1 MNLKGFL
8 KECHKKEVF
17 KMLSIY
23 VVSSWVLLQVLALIV
38 EPIGIPKKSITYLIV
53 ILLIGFP
60 IYIYYIWKY
69 KLLKYEIQQTEDPN
83 TPYNK
88 SSFQKM
94 YFSTL
99 FVVGLISG
107 ISITLIIKNSFE
119 SNFSLEEIESS
130 NKIAVLEF
138 ENTTTN
144 DNLNNVGR
152 IASNWIIHGITEN
165 QLGQVIS
172 PKLINDYTSIL
183 KTNVGGTD
191 LNNLLKNYF
200 KPDKVIEGVYYE
212 ENNKLF
218 LQGSIKDG
226 LIDKTLISFE
236 TIICDPNSP
245 LDCAEKLKQEI
256 LGYLS
261 TVDKQDNLGYIKNED
276 NQLVSSYIEEEPP
289 NYEAYQYLLNALG
302 NKGNKKLYLELL
314 NKSIETDQN
323 FFEPKIH
330 KIAFYYN
337 REQYKIAD
345 SLRLLINVKS
355 KLSERQE
362 NIMLFY
368 ESILRGKNDKAYRTH
383 KEEYKKAYK
392 DIGTNMSQMTMA
404 LQKVNLPE
412 EIEAIYNEIPMD
424 DMILE
429 NCSNCGYRYYLKS
442 LADVELR
449 NYTEVI
455 ETLTPITNT
464 IEDNYLKRP
473 LISAF
478 VKSGK
483 YVELQEYLSDYA
495 LNSSSQDIDYLRGF
509 AGVQLINSNQSERAN
524 QYFDKII
531 SRKTPALNTSDLAQ
545 IYYFKKDYINAQ
557 KQYKSLYDSNKNDI
571 DIIVRLAISYFKNG
585 SSEKAKT
592 YIEKL
597 NNLNTDYRF
606 GAVDY
611 GWAQYYATL
620 GEKDVALKSLLKAV
634 AQGYNY
640 TPLTFQNDPHF
651 KTIKESPEFIN
662 RIMNYW
668 KNKTQ

>member
-1 MNLKGFL
+1 
-8 KECHKKEVF
+8 
-17 KMLSIY
+17 
-23 VVSSWVLLQVLALIV
+23 
-38 EPIGIPKKSITYLIV
+38 
-53 ILLIGFP
+53 
-60 IYIYYIWKY
+60 
-69 KLLKYEIQQTEDPN
+69 
-83 TPYNK
+83 
-88 SSFQKM
+88 
-94 YFSTL
+94 
-99 FVVGLISG
+99 
-107 ISITLIIKNSFE
+107 
-119 SNFSLEEIESS
+119 
-130 NKIAVLEF
+130 
-138 ENTTTN
+138 
-144 DNLNNVGR
+144 
-152 IASNWIIHGITEN
+152 
-165 QLGQVIS
+165 
-172 PKLINDYTSIL
+172 
-183 KTNVGGTD
+183 
-191 LNNLLKNYF
+191 
-200 KPDKVIEGVYYE
+200 
-212 ENNKLF
+212 
-218 LQGSIKDG
+218 
-226 LIDKTLISFE
+226 
-236 TIICDPNSP
+236 
-245 LDCAEKLKQEI
+245 
-256 LGYLS
+256 
-261 TVDKQDNLGYIKNED
+261 
-276 NQLVSSYIEEEPP
+276 
-289 NYEAYQYLLNALG
+289 
-302 NKGNKKLYLELL
+302 
-314 NKSIETDQN
+314 
-323 FFEPKIH
+323 
-330 KIAFYYN
+330 
-337 REQYKIAD
+337 
-345 SLRLLINVKS
+345 
-355 KLSERQE
+355 
-362 NIMLFY
+362 
-368 ESILRGKNDKAYRTH
+368 
-383 KEEYKKAYK
+383 
-392 DIGTNMSQMTMA
+392 MTMA

>member
-1 MNLKGFL
+1 MGT
-8 KECHKKEVF
+8 
-17 KMLSIY
+17 
-23 VVSSWVLLQVLALIV
+23 SSSFGSDCR
-38 EPIGIPKKSITYLIV
+38 IGIPKKSITYLIV

>member
-1 MNLKGFL
+1 
-8 KECHKKEVF
+8 
-17 KMLSIY
+17 MLSIY

-314 NKSIETDQN
+314 NKSIETDEN

-345 SLRLLINVKS
+345 SL
-355 KLSERQE
+355 
-362 NIMLFY
+362 
-368 ESILRGKNDKAYRTH
+368 
-383 KEEYKKAYK
+383 
-392 DIGTNMSQMTMA
+392 
-404 LQKVNLPE
+404 
-412 EIEAIYNEIPMD
+412 
-424 DMILE
+424 
-429 NCSNCGYRYYLKS
+429 
-442 LADVELR
+442 
-449 NYTEVI
+449 
-455 ETLTPITNT
+455 
-464 IEDNYLKRP
+464 
-473 LISAF
+473 
-478 VKSGK
+478 
-483 YVELQEYLSDYA
+483 
-495 LNSSSQDIDYLRGF
+495 
-509 AGVQLINSNQSERAN
+509 
-524 QYFDKII
+524 
-531 SRKTPALNTSDLAQ
+531 
-545 IYYFKKDYINAQ
+545 
-557 KQYKSLYDSNKNDI
+557 SLY
-571 DIIVRLAISYFKNG
+571 
-585 SSEKAKT
+585 
-592 YIEKL
+592 
-597 NNLNTDYRF
+597 
-606 GAVDY
+606 
-611 GWAQYYATL
+611 
-620 GEKDVALKSLLKAV
+620 
-634 AQGYNY
+634 
-640 TPLTFQNDPHF
+640 
-651 KTIKESPEFIN
+651 
-662 RIMNYW
+662 
-668 KNKTQ
+668 

>member
-276 NQLVSSYIEEEPP
+276 NQLVSSYIE
-289 NYEAYQYLLNALG
+289 
-302 NKGNKKLYLELL
+302 K
-314 NKSIETDQN
+314 
-323 FFEPKIH
+323 
-330 KIAFYYN
+330 N
-337 REQYKIAD
+337 RQIMK
-345 SLRLLINVKS
+345 LIN
-355 KLSERQE
+355 
-362 NIMLFY
+362 IF
-368 ESILRGKNDKAYRTH
+368 
-383 KEEYKKAYK
+383 
-392 DIGTNMSQMTMA
+392 
-404 LQKVNLPE
+404 
-412 EIEAIYNEIPMD
+412 
-424 DMILE
+424 
-429 NCSNCGYRYYLKS
+429 
-442 LADVELR
+442 
-449 NYTEVI
+449 
-455 ETLTPITNT
+455 
-464 IEDNYLKRP
+464 
-473 LISAF
+473 
-478 VKSGK
+478 
-483 YVELQEYLSDYA
+483 
-495 LNSSSQDIDYLRGF
+495 
-509 AGVQLINSNQSERAN
+509 
-524 QYFDKII
+524 
-531 SRKTPALNTSDLAQ
+531 
-545 IYYFKKDYINAQ
+545 
-557 KQYKSLYDSNKNDI
+557 
-571 DIIVRLAISYFKNG
+571 
-585 SSEKAKT
+585 
-592 YIEKL
+592 
-597 NNLNTDYRF
+597 
-606 GAVDY
+606 
-611 GWAQYYATL
+611 
-620 GEKDVALKSLLKAV
+620 
-634 AQGYNY
+634 
-640 TPLTFQNDPHF
+640 
-651 KTIKESPEFIN
+651 
-662 RIMNYW
+662 
-668 KNKTQ
+668 